1 MQRFR
6 VVEDSMRPT
15 LVPGDEFVVTSTRP
29 PRVGEIVTFQKPG
42 QAGFWMV
49 KRMTAGPGNPVDG
62 RGTLGPDE
70 AWVLS
75 DNRGATEADSRTLGA
90 IPLNAL
96 RPVVTHLDPGT
107 FAEAAQLLGREEPAL
122 SEIVDRHGMPV
133 FWERAPGFP
142 TLVWLIL
149 EQQVSLESG
158 AAMYRRLSQLVG
170 EMTPERLA
178 RLDDGDLRDIGVTRQ
193 KTSYL
198 LGLARSICAGDVDVE
213 ALSSMSAED
222 ARGVLTGIRG
232 IGAWTADA
240 YLLSALRLPDVF
252 PLGDRAL
259 QVGAAETLGMSAP
272 MTEAELEMVA
282 EPWRPLR
289 AVAARLIWH
298 AYLVN
303 RGRVEPADPGA
314 GHPASPYA

>member
-15 LVPGDEFVVTSTRP
+15 LVPGDEFVVTSSRA
-29 PRVGEIVTFQKPG
+29 PRVGEIVAFQRPG
-42 QAGFWMV
+42 RPGFWMV
-49 KRMTAGPGNPVDG
+49 KRMTAGPGDPVDG
-62 RGTLGPDE
+62 RRTLGADE

-75 DNRGATEADSRTLGA
+75 DNREATEADSRTLGTV
-90 IPLNAL
+90 PLDAL
-96 RPVVTHLDPGT
+96 SPVVTHLDPVT
-107 FAEAAQLLGREEPAL
+107 FTEAVQLLGQEEPAL
-122 SEIVDRHGMPV
+122 AEIIHRHGMPV

-158 AAMYRRLSQLVG
+158 AAMYRRVSDLVG
-170 EMTPERLA
+170 EITPETLA
-178 RLDDGDLRDIGVTRQ
+178 RLDDGDLRDVGVTRQ

-198 LGLARSICAGDVDVE
+198 LGLARSIGVGEVDLD

-222 ARGVLTGIRG
+222 ARRVLIGIRG
-232 IGAWTADA
+232 IGPWTADA

-259 QVGAAETLGMSAP
+259 QVGAAETLGMSKP

-282 EPWRPLR
+282 EPWRPVR

-298 AYLVN
+298 AYLAT
-303 RGRVEPADPGA
+303 RGRIEPADPGA